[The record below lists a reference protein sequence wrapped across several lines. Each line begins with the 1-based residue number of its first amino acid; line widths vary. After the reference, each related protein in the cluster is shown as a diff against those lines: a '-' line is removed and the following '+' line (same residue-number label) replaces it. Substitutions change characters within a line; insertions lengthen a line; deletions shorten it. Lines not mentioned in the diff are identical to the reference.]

1 MRNYTIFV
9 FMLISA
15 ISGLAFAESSH
26 YAIIVDAG
34 SSGSRLHIFEY
45 NNTAK
50 RVPVIKDIFSEAT
63 KPGLSSF
70 AEHPEDASSSLKKLL
85 DDATQALQQQQ
96 INPHAVTIN
105 ILATAGMRLLPEYK
119 QTAIYTNVINYLK
132 NNYAFIIGEVTTIN
146 GKTEGLYGWLDI
158 NYLLGNFATHQAT
171 MGSLDM
177 GGASTQIAFATE
189 DNIKPE
195 DRLFVTIANQHYQ
208 VFSKSFLGLGQ
219 DQARDSM
226 LNHVAANSCY
236 PRNYF
241 FKETEVGDF
250 LLESCQAAYTQ
261 LIQDKQVSSQ
271 LESTHGQSFVAYSG
285 IYYSYN
291 FFNVEKTP
299 DATSF
304 ESRLR
309 TVCNKTWQELQQ
321 EYPQIPEKYLATYCA
336 NGVYFDELLYYTYG
350 LDGSRLIVTN
360 KINGREID
368 WTMGA
373 MLYRVSNSDVRGY

>member
-105 ILATAGMRLLPEYK
+105 ILATAGMRLLPEDK

-158 NYLLGNFATHQAT
+158 NYLLGNFAPHQAT

-177 GGASTQIAFATE
+177 GGASTQIAFRSEEHTSE
-189 DNIKPE
+189 LQSQSNLVC
-195 DRLFVTIANQHYQ
+195 RL
-208 VFSKSFLGLGQ
+208 
-219 DQARDSM
+219 
-226 LNHVAANSCY
+226 
-236 PRNYF
+236 
-241 FKETEVGDF
+241 
-250 LLESCQAAYTQ
+250 LLETTA
-261 LIQDKQVSSQ
+261 
-271 LESTHGQSFVAYSG
+271 QS
-285 IYYSYN
+285 
-291 FFNVEKTP
+291 
-299 DATSF
+299 
-304 ESRLR
+304 
-309 TVCNKTWQELQQ
+309 
-321 EYPQIPEKYLATYCA
+321 
-336 NGVYFDELLYYTYG
+336 
-350 LDGSRLIVTN
+350 
-360 KINGREID
+360 
-368 WTMGA
+368 
-373 MLYRVSNSDVRGY
+373 